1 MPDIIKL
8 LPDSVANQIAAGEVI
23 QRPAS
28 VVKELTENA
37 VDSGATEIT
46 ILIKD
51 AGRTVIQVTDN
62 GSGMS
67 ETDARLCFERHA
79 TSKITSADDLFA
91 IHTKGFRG
99 EALASIAAIS
109 MVELKSRKRGDETGT
124 FISISG
130 SKVEKQEQVA
140 CQEGTSVSVKNLFY
154 NVPARRKFLKTEN
167 TELRHIINEFERVAI
182 AHSSI
187 RFILINN
194 DREIFNLPVTN
205 QRQRIIG
212 LFGKNI
218 NQALVNI
225 ETTTSLITITGFIG
239 KPEFARKTFGEQYFF
254 VNNRFMKH
262 PYFHKAVME
271 AFENVL
277 PADAIPSYF
286 IFLQA
291 DPASI
296 DVNIHPTK
304 TEIKFE
310 NEREIWQII
319 HAAVREAIGKFNIS
333 PPMDF
338 NNEGIIDIPV
348 ADNRFRNAPEIDID
362 PGFNP
367 FSNESYQRPN
377 LSFDRP
383 PASLPRNWETLYSG
397 ISSDDREEAQSG
409 ISFGSGGE
417 ESDNKE
423 ASETL
428 MQIKQRYIICPVKS
442 GLMLIDQK
450 RAHERILYEKFLAA
464 LENNSASTQ
473 KSLFPITVELNK
485 GDVALLS
492 DLEEELRFTGLEIS
506 YLGNNTISVT
516 GYPSDAM
523 NDNPAEVIEI
533 FIEEYKSTGNDPGLS
548 SREKLAR
555 SMSRAAAIPY
565 GKTLSIREM
574 DNLFNTL
581 FTCSSPNWSPTGK
594 PVVNIITLEELD
606 KRINR

>member
-8 LPDSVANQIAAGEVI
+8 LPDSVANQIAAGEII

-28 VVKELTENA
+28 VIKELTENS

-46 ILIKD
+46 ILVKD
-51 AGRTVIQVTDN
+51 AGRTLIQVTDN

-79 TSKITSADDLFA
+79 TSKIRNADDLFA
-91 IHTKGFRG
+91 INTKGFRG
-99 EALASIAAIS
+99 EALASVAAIA
-109 MVELKSRKRGDETGT
+109 MVELKSRKSGDEIGT
-124 FISISG
+124 LISISG
-130 SKVEKQEQVA
+130 SRVEKQEPAA
-140 CQEGTSVSVKNLFY
+140 CQEGTSISVKNLFF

-167 TELRHIINEFERVAI
+167 TELKHIINEFERVAI
-182 AHSSI
+182 AHPAI
-187 RFILINN
+187 KFKFVNN
-194 DREIFNLPVTN
+194 DREVFNLPETN

-218 NQALVNI
+218 NQALVSVD
-225 ETTTSLITITGFIG
+225 TTTSLVSITGFIG

-254 VNNRFMKH
+254 VNNRFMRH

-271 AFENVL
+271 AYVNVL
-277 PADAIPSYF
+277 PPDAIPSYF
-286 IFLQA
+286 IFLKT

-319 HAAVREAIGKFNIS
+319 HAAVREAIGKFNIA

-338 NNEGIIDIPV
+338 NNEGVLDIPV
-348 ADNRFRNAPEIDID
+348 PDKRFRNAPEIDID

-367 FSNESYQRPN
+367 FRSENYQRPN
-377 LSFDRP
+377 LSFDGP
-383 PASLPRNWETLYSG
+383 PASIPQNWEKLYSG
-397 ISSDDREEAQSG
+397 ISTDKPDIQPD
-409 ISFGSGGE
+409 ISFGIEGE
-417 ESDNKE
+417 QTGKGE
-423 ASETL
+423 AAGRL
-428 MQIKQRYIICPVKS
+428 MQIKQKYIICAVKS

-450 RAHERILYEKFLAA
+450 RAHERILYERFLTA
-464 LENNSASTQ
+464 LENNSATTQ
-473 KSLFPITVELNK
+473 KSLFPVTLELNQ
-485 GDVALLS
+485 GDVALLA

-523 NDNPAEVIEI
+523 NDDPAEVIEI
-533 FIEEYKSTGNDPGLS
+533 FIEEYKSTGNEPGLS
-548 SREKLAR
+548 AREKMAR
-555 SMSRAAAIPY
+555 SMSRAAAMPY
-565 GKTLSIREM
+565 GKTLSNREM
-574 DNLFNTL
+574 DDLFNTL
-581 FTCSSPNWSPTGK
+581 FTCNSPNWSPSGK
-594 PVVNIITLEELD
+594 PAVSIITLEELD
-606 KRINR
+606 KRVNR

>member
-28 VVKELTENA
+28 VIKELTENS
-37 VDSGATEIT
+37 VDSGATEII
-46 ILIKD
+46 ILVKD
-51 AGRTVIQVTDN
+51 AGRTLIQVTDN

-99 EALASIAAIS
+99 EALASVAAIA
-109 MVELKSRKRGDETGT
+109 MVELKSRKEGEEVGT

-130 SKVEKQEQVA
+130 SRVEKQEPTA
-140 CQEGTSVSVKNLFY
+140 CRVGTSISIKNLFF

-167 TELRHIINEFERVAI
+167 TELKHIINEFERVAI
-182 AHSSI
+182 AHPSI
-187 RFILINN
+187 RFKLINN
-194 DREIFNLPVTN
+194 EREVFNLPETN
-205 QRQRIIG
+205 HRQRIIS

-225 ETTTSLITITGFIG
+225 DTSTSLVSITGFIG

-254 VNNRFMKH
+254 VNTRFMRH

-271 AFENVL
+271 AYENVL
-277 PADAIPSYF
+277 PHDTIPSYF
-286 IFLQA
+286 IFLKTE
-291 DPASI
+291 PASI

-338 NNEGIIDIPV
+338 NNEGVIDMPV
-348 ADNRFRNAPEIDID
+348 PDNKLRATPEINID

-377 LSFDRP
+377 LNFDRP
-383 PASLPRNWETLYSG
+383 PASVPKNWEKLYSG
-397 ISSDDREEAQSG
+397 ISPDKTGIQPD
-409 ISFGSGGE
+409 ISFGTEG
-417 ESDNKE
+417 KE
-423 ASETL
+423 AGKGEVTGRL
-428 MQIKQRYIICPVKS
+428 MQVKQKYIICPVKS

-450 RAHERILYEKFLAA
+450 RAHERILYEQFLSA
-464 LENNSASTQ
+464 LENNRATTQ
-473 KSLFPITVELNK
+473 KSLFPVTLELNQ
-485 GDVALLS
+485 GDVALLA

-516 GYPSDAM
+516 GYPSDTM
-523 NDNPAEVIEI
+523 NDDPAEVIEI
-533 FIEEYKSTGNDPGLS
+533 FIEEYKSTGNEPGLS
-548 SREKLAR
+548 TREKMAR
-555 SMSRAAAIPY
+555 SMSRAAAMPY
-565 GKTLSIREM
+565 GKTLSEREM

-594 PVVNIITLEELD
+594 PAVSIITLEELD

>member
-37 VDSGATEIT
+37 VDSGASEIT

-51 AGRTVIQVTDN
+51 AGRTMIQVTDN

-99 EALASIAAIS
+99 EALASIAAIA

-124 FISISG
+124 FIAISG
-130 SKVEKQEQVA
+130 SRVEKQEQVA
-140 CQEGTSVSVKNLFY
+140 CPEGTTVAVKNLFY

-182 AHSSI
+182 AHPAI
-187 RFILINN
+187 RFSLINN
-194 DREIFNLPVTN
+194 EREIFNLQAAN
-205 QRQRIIG
+205 QRQRIIA

-218 NQALVNI
+218 NHSLVNI
-225 ETTTSLITITGFIG
+225 ETETTLITITGFIG

-254 VNNRFMKH
+254 VNNRFMRH

-271 AFENVL
+271 AYENVL

-286 IFLQA
+286 IFLKA

-319 HAAVREAIGKFNIS
+319 HAAVREAIGKFNIA

-338 NNEGIIDIPV
+338 DNEGIIDIPV
-348 ADNRFRNAPEIDID
+348 SDNRLRNAPGIDID

-367 FSNESYQRPN
+367 FNNESYKRPN

-383 PASLPRNWETLYSG
+383 PASLPRNWEKLYSG
-397 ISSDDREEAQSG
+397 ISSDSRMEAQG
-409 ISFGSGGE
+409 DISFGNEGE
-417 ESDNKE
+417 ESGSKE
-423 ASETL
+423 PSGSL

-450 RAHERILYEKFLAA
+450 RAHERILYEKFLTA
-464 LENNSASTQ
+464 LENSSASTQ
-473 KSLFPITVELNK
+473 KSLFPVSVELNT

-523 NDNPAEVIEI
+523 NDNPAEVIEL
-533 FIEEYKSTGNDPGLS
+533 FIEEYKSTGNEPGLS

-555 SMSRAAAIPY
+555 AMSRAAAIPY
-565 GKTLSIREM
+565 GKTLSVREM

-581 FTCSSPNWSPTGK
+581 FACSSPNWSPSGK

>member
-28 VVKELTENA
+28 VIKELTENS

-46 ILIKD
+46 IIVKD
-51 AGRTVIQVTDN
+51 AGRTLIQVTDN
-62 GSGMS
+62 GTGMS

-79 TSKITSADDLFA
+79 TSKIKSADDLFA
-91 IHTKGFRG
+91 IQTKGFRG
-99 EALASIAAIS
+99 EALASVAAIA
-109 MVELKSRKRGDETGT
+109 MVELKSRKNDDEIGIL
-124 FISISG
+124 ISISG
-130 SKVEKQEQVA
+130 SRVEKQEPTA
-140 CQEGTSVSVKNLFY
+140 CQVGTSISVKNLFF

-167 TELRHIINEFERVAI
+167 TELKHIINEFERIAI
-182 AHSSI
+182 VHPAI
-187 RFILINN
+187 RFKLINN
-194 DREIFNLPVTN
+194 DREVFNLPETN
-205 QRQRIIG
+205 HRQRIIG

-225 ETTTSLITITGFIG
+225 DTSTSLVSITGFIG

-254 VNNRFMKH
+254 VNNRFMRH

-271 AFENVL
+271 AYVNVL

-286 IFLQA
+286 IFLKT

-319 HAAVREAIGKFNIS
+319 HAAVREAIGKFNIA

-338 NNEGIIDIPV
+338 DNEGVLDIPV
-348 ADNRFRNAPEIDID
+348 PDKKFRNEPEIDID
-362 PGFNP
+362 PEFNP
-367 FSNESYQRPN
+367 FRNESYQRPN

-383 PASLPRNWETLYSG
+383 PASVPHNWEKLYSG
-397 ISSDDREEAQSG
+397 ISTDKPGTQPDIFFG
-409 ISFGSGGE
+409 IEGEQGGKGE
-417 ESDNKE
+417 VVGR
-423 ASETL
+423 L
-428 MQIKQRYIICPVKS
+428 MQIKQKYIICPVKS
-442 GLMLIDQK
+442 GLMMIDQK
-450 RAHERILYEKFLAA
+450 RAHERILYEQFLSA
-464 LENNSASTQ
+464 LENNSATTQ
-473 KSLFPITVELNK
+473 KSLFPVTLELNQ
-485 GDVALLS
+485 GDVALLA

-523 NDNPAEVIEI
+523 NDDPAQVIEI
-533 FIEEYKSTGNDPGLS
+533 FIEEYKSTGNEPGLS
-548 SREKLAR
+548 AREKMAR
-555 SMSRAAAIPY
+555 SMSRAAAMPY
-565 GKTLSIREM
+565 GKTLSNKEM

-581 FTCSSPNWSPTGK
+581 FTCSSPNWSPSGK
-594 PVVNIITLEELD
+594 PAVNIITLEELD
-606 KRINR
+606 KRVNR

>member
-28 VVKELTENA
+28 VIKELTENS

-46 ILIKD
+46 ILVKD
-51 AGRTVIQVTDN
+51 AGRTLIQVTDN

-99 EALASIAAIS
+99 EALASVAAIA
-109 MVELKSRKRGDETGT
+109 MVELKSRKDGEEIGT

-130 SKVEKQEQVA
+130 SRVEKQEPTA
-140 CQEGTSVSVKNLFY
+140 CQEGTSISIKNLFF

-167 TELRHIINEFERVAI
+167 TELKHIINEFERVAI
-182 AHSSI
+182 AHPSI
-187 RFILINN
+187 RFKLINN
-194 DREIFNLPVTN
+194 DREVFNLPEAN
-205 QRQRIIG
+205 HRQRIIS

-225 ETTTSLITITGFIG
+225 DTSTSLVSITGFIG

-254 VNNRFMKH
+254 VNYRFMRH

-271 AFENVL
+271 AYENVL
-277 PADAIPSYF
+277 PHDAIPSYF
-286 IFLQA
+286 IFLKT

-338 NNEGIIDIPV
+338 NNEGVIDIPV
-348 ADNRFRNAPEIDID
+348 PDNKLRNTPEISID

-377 LSFDRP
+377 LNFDRP
-383 PASLPRNWETLYSG
+383 PASVPKNWEKLYSG
-397 ISSDDREEAQSG
+397 ISPDKTGIQPD
-409 ISFGSGGE
+409 ISFGTEG
-417 ESDNKE
+417 KE
-423 ASETL
+423 AGKGEVTGWL
-428 MQIKQRYIICPVKS
+428 MQVKQKYIICPVKS

-450 RAHERILYEKFLAA
+450 RAHERILYEQFLSA
-464 LENNSASTQ
+464 LENNRATTQ
-473 KSLFPITVELNK
+473 KSLFPVTLELNQ
-485 GDVALLS
+485 GDVALLA

-516 GYPSDAM
+516 GYPADTM
-523 NDNPAEVIEI
+523 NDDPAEVIEL
-533 FIEEYKSTGNDPGLS
+533 FIEEYKSTGNEPGLS
-548 SREKLAR
+548 TREKMAR
-555 SMSRAAAIPY
+555 SMSRAAAMPY
-565 GKTLSIREM
+565 GKTLSEREM

-594 PVVNIITLEELD
+594 PAVSIITLEELD